1 MSFGRVCGTMG
12 MRPHGR
18 ASHVGREVEMK
29 VEDVMTRNVEVVDA
43 CTGLKEVALVL
54 STHELG
60 GVPVV
65 EDGVPVGV
73 VSESDL
79 VARAQESEA
88 ETRRPRRRRSRR
100 RARAAVVAADVMTTP
115 PVTVGPQSSAIGA
128 ALLMTKHDVNRLLVM
143 ESRRL
148 VGIVTR
154 SDLVQAFGRPDE
166 EVRAE
171 IVDRVLPALEIA
183 PNDVV
188 VTVTDG
194 TAQLEGEVEYDL
206 AARCLPHAVRSV
218 IGVVEV
224 QCDVTARHRRRPPV
238 AVYTR

>member
-88 ETRRPRRRRSRR
+88 RPDARVAA
-100 RARAAVVAADVMTTP
+100 ARAAAR
-115 PVTVGPQSSAIGA
+115 GQLSSQP
-128 ALLMTKHDVNRLLVM
+128 T
-143 ESRRL
+143 
-148 VGIVTR
+148 
-154 SDLVQAFGRPDE
+154 
-166 EVRAE
+166 
-171 IVDRVLPALEIA
+171 
-183 PNDVV
+183 
-188 VTVTDG
+188 
-194 TAQLEGEVEYDL
+194 
-206 AARCLPHAVRSV
+206 
-218 IGVVEV
+218 
-224 QCDVTARHRRRPPV
+224 
-238 AVYTR
+238 